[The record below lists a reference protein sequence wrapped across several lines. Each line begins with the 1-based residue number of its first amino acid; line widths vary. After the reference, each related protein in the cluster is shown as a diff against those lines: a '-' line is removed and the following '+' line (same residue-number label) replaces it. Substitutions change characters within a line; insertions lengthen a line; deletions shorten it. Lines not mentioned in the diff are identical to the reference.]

1 VTARWIR
8 QSERGSR
15 PLIRLI
21 GWITLNVGRWA
32 ARLLLFPITLY
43 FILTAREQRVA
54 SRQFLS
60 RALGRKARWWDVARH
75 FHCFAG
81 TILDRV
87 YLVTG
92 DHRRFELQ
100 MHGVDVALESVA
112 TGRGRILLGAH
123 LGSFEVMRMLAML
136 DARVSVKV
144 LMHEDHNAMLT
155 NMIYSLNPHFSESI
169 IPIGGIDALLRV
181 QECLDRG
188 EVVGILGDR
197 VGERVGEKGK
207 TVRCRFFDQE
217 ATFPSG
223 PVLLASMLKAPV
235 LLFFGLYLG
244 GNRYAL
250 HFESFADEIVIRRDH
265 RDEDIR
271 LWTQRYADRL
281 EHYAR
286 LAPYNWFNFYDFWGE
301 S

>member
-1 VTARWIR
+1 MTSRWIR

-15 PLIRLI
+15 SLIVLI

-32 ARLLLFPITLY
+32 ARLLLYPITLY
-43 FILTAREQRVA
+43 FVLTAREQRLA

-60 RALGRKARWWDVARH
+60 RALGREARWWDVARH
-75 FHCFAG
+75 FHCFAS

-92 DHRRFELQ
+92 DHSRFELQ
-100 MHGVDVALESVA
+100 MHGVDDALEGVA
-112 TGRGRILLGAH
+112 AGRGHILLGAH
-123 LGSFEVMRMLAML
+123 LGSFEVMRTSAMN
-136 DARVSVKV
+136 DACVSVKV
-144 LMHEDHNAMLT
+144 LMYEDHNAMLT
-155 NMIYSLNPHFSESI
+155 NLIYSLNPHFSESI
-169 IPIGGIDALLRV
+169 IPIGRIDSLLRV
-181 QECLDRG
+181 HECLDRG

-197 VGERVGEKGK
+197 VGESDK
-207 TVRCRFFDQE
+207 TVRCRFFDHE

-223 PVLLASMLKAPV
+223 PVRLASVLKAPV

-250 HFESFADEIVIRRDH
+250 HFELFADEIAIRRDH
-265 RDEDIR
+265 SKEDIR

-301 S
+301 G

>member
-1 VTARWIR
+1 VTTPWIR

-21 GWITLNVGRWA
+21 GWVTLNIGRWA
-32 ARLLLFPITLY
+32 ARLLLYPITLY
-43 FILTAREQRVA
+43 FVLTAREQRLA
-54 SRQFLS
+54 SRRYLT
-60 RALGRKARWWDVARH
+60 RVLGRKASWWNVVRH

-92 DHRRFELQ
+92 DHRRFDLR
-100 MHGVDVALESVA
+100 MHGVEAVLEQA
-112 TGRGRILLGAH
+112 AKDRGCILLGAH
-123 LGSFEVMRMLAML
+123 LGSFEVMRMLAMI
-136 DARVSVKV
+136 DDRVEVKI
-144 LMHEDHNAMLT
+144 LMYENHNATLT
-155 NMIYSLNPHFSESI
+155 DLIYSLNPQFSESI
-169 IPIGGIDALLRV
+169 IPIGSVDALLRV
-181 QECLDRG
+181 QECLGRG
-188 EVVGILGDR
+188 ELVGILGDR
-197 VGERVGEKGK
+197 VAENDKMA
-207 TVRCRFFDQE
+207 RCRFFDHE

-223 PVLLASMLKAPV
+223 PALVASMLKVPV

-244 GNRYAL
+244 NNRYAL
-250 HFESFADEIVIRRDH
+250 HFELFADEIVVRREH
-265 RDEDIR
+265 RDADIQ

-301 S
+301 G